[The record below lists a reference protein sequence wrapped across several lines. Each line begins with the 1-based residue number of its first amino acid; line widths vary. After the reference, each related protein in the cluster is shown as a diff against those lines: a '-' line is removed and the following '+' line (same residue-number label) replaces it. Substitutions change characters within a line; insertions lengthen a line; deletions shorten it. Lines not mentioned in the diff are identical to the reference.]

1 VKSGLA
7 IAAVPA
13 GPVHV
18 LVGSDYFRLSWH
30 REVRT
35 FLAAS
40 IRQGAVDVA
49 ASRVTTGNLPVYVE
63 AEKALASWMGTPAAV
78 LTSSGYSAPMVA
90 AQALAS
96 RCDGAVLVRGT
107 HPCLRDAAMASGLE
121 MAEVSGPD
129 ELMETCRTK
138 GWQRPLLL
146 QEGVGPLTGRMRPLA
161 PWLNALPAEGTCLF
175 DDAHGVGTLG
185 VRGRG
190 ALELEGLRDSRVVV
204 AFTLSKAFGLYG
216 GAIAGPRWLAGAVWG
231 HSRAARGGTPIPPA
245 YAAAVP
251 IVLRLLSA
259 EGTRWRARIE
269 QHRERM
275 LPVMEGAVG
284 AEASGHVGPVFGI
297 VPRDAAAQ
305 RRLSKGLR
313 AAGIEPPFIQYPGG
327 PEAGLFRFSLSS
339 AHASTVVSR
348 LATVLEGRRGEWR
361 MWGEGVPVGPVPTK
375 IPPCDAG
382 DAR

>member
-1 VKSGLA
+1 M
-7 IAAVPA
+7 
-13 GPVHV
+13 
-18 LVGSDYFRLSWH
+18 
-30 REVRT
+30 
-35 FLAAS
+35 
-40 IRQGAVDVA
+40 A
-49 ASRVTTGNLPVYVE
+49 ASRLTTGNLPVYVE

-78 LTSSGYSAPMVA
+78 LTASGYSAPMVA

-107 HPCLRDAAMASGLE
+107 HPCLRDAAMASGLAL
-121 MAEVSGPD
+121 AEVSGPD
-129 ELMETCRTK
+129 ELMETCRSK

-161 PWLNALPAEGTCLF
+161 PWLNALPAEGVCLF

-190 ALELEGLRDSRVVV
+190 AMELEGLRDPRVVV

-216 GAIAGPRWLAGAVWG
+216 GAIAGPRWLPGAVWKDSG
-231 HSRAARGGTPIPPA
+231 AARGGTPIPPA

-251 IVLRLLSA
+251 IVLQLLSV
-259 EGTRWRARIE
+259 EGSQWRERIG

-275 LPVMEGAVG
+275 LQAMEGAFG
-284 AEASGHVGPVFGI
+284 ADASGHVGPVFGI
-297 VPRDAAAQ
+297 VPKDAAAQ

-327 PEAGLFRFSLSS
+327 PEAGLFRLSLSS

-361 MWGEGVPVGPVPTK
+361 MW
-375 IPPCDAG
+375 
-382 DAR
+382 

>member
-1 VKSGLA
+1 
-7 IAAVPA
+7 
-13 GPVHV
+13 
-18 LVGSDYFRLSWH
+18 LV
-30 REVRT
+30 
-35 FLAAS
+35 
-40 IRQGAVDVA
+40 
-49 ASRVTTGNLPVYVE
+49 
-63 AEKALASWMGTPAAV
+63 
-78 LTSSGYSAPMVA
+78 
-90 AQALAS
+90 
-96 RCDGAVLVRGT
+96 
-107 HPCLRDAAMASGLE
+107 
-121 MAEVSGPD
+121 
-129 ELMETCRTK
+129 ELCRSK

-161 PWLNALPAEGTCLF
+161 PWLNALPREGACLF

-216 GAIAGPRWLAGAVWG
+216 GAIAGPRWLPGAVWK

-259 EGTRWRARIE
+259 EGIRWRARIE
-269 QHRERM
+269 HHRGRM
-275 LPVMEGAVG
+275 LQAMEGAFG

-297 VPRDAAAQ
+297 VPKDAAAQ

-348 LATVLEGRRGEWR
+348 LTTVLEGRRGEWR
-361 MWGEGVPVGPVPTK
+361 MW
-375 IPPCDAG
+375 
-382 DAR
+382 